1 MHIILGIDPGSIHL
15 GYSVLAVNERHE
27 IGVLDFGVIENPKL
41 SSVERLGLIHK
52 EINDLLLK
60 YQPQS
65 AAIEKVFLGKNPQ
78 SVFRLGLARGA
89 ALAAL
94 GTHKVQ
100 VHEFSPKA
108 MKKYVTGSGLANKE
122 SVLIAVQRLL
132 QINADIRYDAAD
144 AIGLAYVLAR
154 QVIGQQMGNQFVIK

>member
-1 MHIILGIDPGSIHL
+1 MHIILGVDPGSIHL
-15 GYSVLAVNERHE
+15 GYAVLAVNERQE
-27 IGVLDFGVIENPKL
+27 IGLMDFGVIENPKMT
-41 SSVERLGLIHK
+41 SYQRLGLIHS
-52 EINDLLLK
+52 EISALVAK

-94 GTHKVQ
+94 SGQ
-100 VHEFSPKA
+100 QIEVHEFSPKA
-108 MKKYVTGSGLANKE
+108 MKKYITGSGLATKE
-122 SVLIAVQRLL
+122 SVLLAVQRLL
-132 QINADIRYDAAD
+132 RIQADVRYDAAD